1 MNNKRIHLSPF
12 STFKTLIQSSSMP
25 DIMENK
31 TKRNQISLLNDYNK
45 FSTYIEDTMKNY
57 KLNDQ
62 MYFNNEEE
70 KKENFLSLK
79 KNITKDELR
88 YIKKITHLNKSQ
100 ENIFNNKNY
109 VFGENL
115 LKVSIN
121 KTPRY
126 LSPIHSLGILKINN
140 KIFEDVVKIN
150 LDRQKKK
157 I

>member
-70 KKENFLSLK
+70 KKENFL
-79 KNITKDELR
+79 
-88 YIKKITHLNKSQ
+88 
-100 ENIFNNKNY
+100 
-109 VFGENL
+109 
-115 LKVSIN
+115 
-121 KTPRY
+121 
-126 LSPIHSLGILKINN
+126 
-140 KIFEDVVKIN
+140 
-150 LDRQKKK
+150 
-157 I
+157 